1 MSDDEYGG
9 GGGDSYDYGG
19 GGFGEETFVRA
30 FLALVSTFLL
40 KLYNRTKTM
49 ILLSRTGKGVMVML
63 P

>member
-30 FLALVSTFLL
+30 FLALISTFLL
-40 KLYNRTKTM
+40 K
-49 ILLSRTGKGVMVML
+49 I
-63 P
+63 